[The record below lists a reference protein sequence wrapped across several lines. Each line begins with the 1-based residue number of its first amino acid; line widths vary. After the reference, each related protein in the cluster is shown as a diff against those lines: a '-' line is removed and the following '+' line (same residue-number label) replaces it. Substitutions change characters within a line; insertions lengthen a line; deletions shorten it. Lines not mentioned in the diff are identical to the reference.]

1 MTDNSYDSA
10 TSPEL
15 CCLSEIE
22 ASRLL
27 EQNVKVDFLHDF
39 VADLRAVAEAG
50 RWQILSLLRQQEL
63 CVNDLTALMKSDQ
76 TQISHQL
83 RRLKAQ
89 GLVQYRK
96 EGKMSFYSLQ
106 SHPLLDQLFA
116 AFDTAQVE
124 ILAGAV
130 EPGAAPLEA
139 KA

>member
-1 MTDNSYDSA
+1 MLT
-10 TSPEL
+10 
-15 CCLSEIE
+15 
-22 ASRLL
+22 
-27 EQNVKVDFLHDF
+27 VDFLHDF

-63 CVNDLTALMKSDQ
+63 CVNDLAALMKSDQ

-124 ILAGAV
+124 VLAGAV